1 MHALQPYAEH
11 EYTVKVETISSK
23 FTTLNSS
30 RISKVLFALEP
41 ESLFLLVFIC
51 PSPTLHLYKSKILH
65 SSQLLTCESIM
76 LNHI

>member
-41 ESLFLLVFIC
+41 EKSLPF
-51 PSPTLHLYKSKILH
+51 SLHMPFTNIAPIQKQDIAFVTTSH
-65 SSQLLTCESIM
+65 FVNQSC
-76 LNHI
+76 